1 WEAAITYGRRAAARA
16 TELSQFADALGM
28 LEQVQSW
35 LARLPDPAAQ
45 RDRVADV
52 LLRQERLCQTLGL
65 RGRQVQPTGQVMA
78 LLALHGASVR
88 LAEAYLRQGD
98 VSTLL
103 KRFDAADRALATSL
117 RIGGEC
123 GDAALERN
131 ALRSIGLLRWHQ
143 NRYADAISITET
155 ALTI

>member
-1 WEAAITYGRRAAARA
+1 
-16 TELSQFADALGM
+16 M
-28 LEQVQSW
+28 LDQAQSW
-35 LARLPDPAAQ
+35 LTRLPDPGAQ

-52 LLRQERLCQTLGL
+52 LLRQERLCETLGL
-65 RGRQVQPTGQVMA
+65 RGRQIQLTGELIA
-78 LLALHGASVR
+78 LLAPHGSSVR

-117 RIGGEC
+117 RIGREC

-143 NRYADAISITET
+143 SRYTDAITITQT
-155 ALTI
+155 PLPTDPDPGAR